1 VHYGAGVR
9 HALRLS
15 IVVLAAGVGAA
26 AAAAAAAPRS
36 VSAPAP
42 VSAVAFDGSLVAF
55 SVGFSAD
62 DCDRVRLWNLATRG
76 VPTRLRFVA
85 RDVDA
90 PPPIV
95 VGDGDGSTPG
105 GLLPYAVDRDVVV
118 LRANGARR
126 FAWTAPARGVAV
138 DARDG
143 RVAVAQA
150 GGRVTVL
157 DAAGTMPRTAGRC
170 AARARAPRPG
180 SARAR

>member
-36 VSAPAP
+36 VSAPAR

-76 VPTRLRFVA
+76 VSKLGRVA

-90 PPPIV
+90 P
-95 VGDGDGSTPG
+95 
-105 GLLPYAVDRDVVV
+105 
-118 LRANGARR
+118 
-126 FAWTAPARGVAV
+126 
-138 DARDG
+138 
-143 RVAVAQA
+143 
-150 GGRVTVL
+150 
-157 DAAGTMPRTAGRC
+157 
-170 AARARAPRPG
+170 
-180 SARAR
+180 